1 MASSAR
7 IDELRKKFDENPR
20 RYFAPLANEYRK
32 AGEIEQAIAICR
44 EHLPQQPG
52 HMSGHIVFGQA
63 LYEARQFEEASS
75 VFETALTLDPE
86 NLIALRHLGDIAL
99 ILGNS
104 DAARAWYRRV
114 LEADPRNEE
123 IQSQLA
129 TLDKAASE
137 APTPAIGPPAQPQEP
152 APAPP
157 ARPPSS
163 SAPTVVMS
171 AVPRPGMEQAP
182 QQPPPAVAPPAAVP
196 EQPVTAVSPTAEI
209 VLEDLVPN
217 APAPHSAPT
226 ESAIPTV
233 EIETTSFEPPPPQ
246 ELGSALEGLEATAAS
261 PAGGEP
267 PADSFSLDGLETT
280 SMVAEPPPAAT
291 PEALPDLELSGTGV
305 LDLQAAQ
312 TAPAGAALPA
322 EPASPAASDAGA
334 LDLDLSS
341 LGASTAASAEPEQ
354 AIAADAPTVADS
366 SSSSLEFDIPA
377 PPPAPA
383 PRAPEPEQV
392 VAIDLPAA
400 EPPAP
405 AAGGSPSPRPLLEE
419 RPPVLEEQQLEPA
432 PAPPGA
438 APATTGPKADI
449 DQETSPFVTETMAE
463 LYLQQGHREEALSV
477 YRALLAQRPNDAKLR
492 EKVDQLSQPSA
503 PAATPSGAAAT
514 GPSIRHVLRL
524 VALRRPGF
532 RPEPLADNGIKVGSV
547 APDGIEYP
555 APAAPAG
562 AVAAPVPVADGSPG
576 PDDALAS
583 HFGFVA
589 PARADQHAALALA
602 MAFAHTGNGDAS
614 GSLLTGAPA
623 RAASSELSLDQVF
636 GEQPAP
642 QPAKSFSFD
651 QFFSQR
657 ASAEHSS
664 VVDTGSGGDAVE
676 SAHDVAQFNQW
687 LEGLK
692 RR

>member
-1 MASSAR
+1 MPIPSPPDAPLNNSLMASSAR

-137 APTPAIGPPAQPQEP
+137 APTPAIGPPAQLPEP
-152 APAPP
+152 APQAAATPSRAP
-157 ARPPSS
+157 SL

-171 AVPRPGMEQAP
+171 AVPRPGTEKA
-182 QQPPPAVAPPAAVP
+182 PPPPPTTPPSPAVP
-196 EQPVTAVSPTAEI
+196 DQPVTAVSPTAEI

-217 APAPHSAPT
+217 APAPASTPAEGALP
-226 ESAIPTV
+226 AV
-233 EIETTSFEPPPPQ
+233 EIETTSFEPPPPH
-246 ELGSALEGLEATAAS
+246 ESASVLEGLEATAAS
-261 PAGGEP
+261 PAGSEP

-280 SMVAEPPPAAT
+280 SMAAEPPPAAT
-291 PEALPDLELSGTGV
+291 PEPLPELELSGTGD
-305 LDLQAAQ
+305 LHLQAAQ
-312 TAPAGAALPA
+312 TAPAVAAA
-322 EPASPAASDAGA
+322 PAAPTAGDAGA

-341 LGASTAASAEPEQ
+341 LGASTEASAEPEQ
-354 AIAADAPTVADS
+354 AMAAEAPTVADS

-377 PPPAPA
+377 APAAAPSAPAPA
-383 PRAPEPEQV
+383 
-392 VAIDLPAA
+392 
-400 EPPAP
+400 
-405 AAGGSPSPRPLLEE
+405 
-419 RPPVLEEQQLEPA
+419 
-432 PAPPGA
+432 GA
-438 APATTGPKADI
+438 APDTTTPGADF
-449 DQETSPFVTETMAE
+449 DQGASPFVTETMAE
-463 LYLQQGHREEALSV
+463 LYLQQGHQEKALSV
-477 YRALLAQRPNDAKLR
+477 YRALLAQRPSDAKLR
-492 EKVDQLSQPSA
+492 EKVDQLSEPS
-503 PAATPSGAAAT
+503 PAAAMPPVAAAS
-514 GPSIRHVLRL
+514 GPSIRNVLRL

-532 RPEPLADNGIKVGSV
+532 RPEPLADNGVEVGSA
-547 APDGIEYP
+547 APEGVESP
-555 APAAPAG
+555 APAAPVDD
-562 AVAAPVPVADGSPG
+562 VAAPVPAADGSPG

-583 HFGFVA
+583 HFGFAA
-589 PARADQHAALALA
+589 PTRADQHAALALA

-614 GSLLTGAPA
+614 GSSLLTGAPA
-623 RAASSELSLDQVF
+623 REASSELSLDEVF

-664 VVDTGSGGDAVE
+664 VADAGSAGDAVE